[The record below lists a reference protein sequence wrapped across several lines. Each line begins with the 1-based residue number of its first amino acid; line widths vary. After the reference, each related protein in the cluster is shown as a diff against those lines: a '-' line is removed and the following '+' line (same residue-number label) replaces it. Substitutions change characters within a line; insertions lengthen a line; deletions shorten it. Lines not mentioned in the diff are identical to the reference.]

1 MSSLSTARQVKNN
14 LLAKFGKEPWF
25 VGVGAT
31 REDGIG
37 FVVKVS
43 VRPGIPRP
51 DGAPPESMDGIVIQV
66 VEASESP

>member
-1 MSSLSTARQVKNN
+1 MSSLTNARQVKNN

-25 VGVGAT
+25 AGIGAT

-43 VRPGIPRP
+43 VRPGVPRP
-51 DGAPPESMDGIVIQV
+51 KDALPEAMDGIVIQII
-66 VEASESP
+66 EAGDGA

>member
-1 MSSLSTARQVKNN
+1 MSNLNLARQVKNS

-25 VGVGAT
+25 AGAGAT

-43 VRPGIPRP
+43 VRPGVPRP
-51 DGAPPESMDGIVIQV
+51 DGVPPDSLDGITIQV
-66 VEASESP
+66 VEVRF

>member
-1 MSSLSTARQVKNN
+1 MSSLSIARQVKNN

-25 VGVGAT
+25 VGIGAT

-43 VRPGIPRP
+43 VRPGVPRP
-51 DGAPPESMDGIVIQV
+51 EGALPESVDGVPIQII
-66 VEASESP
+66 ESTDGT

>member
-1 MSSLSTARQVKNN
+1 MSSLSIARQVKNN

-25 VGVGAT
+25 AGIGAT

-43 VRPGIPRP
+43 VRPGVPRP
-51 DGAPPESMDGIVIQV
+51 EGLLPESMDGVTIQV
-66 VEASESP
+66 VEAPTSP